1 MKVCIT
7 GMFRKRMA
15 PISAIMCPSP
25 PKNAPPPPPKAD
37 PPPCHKPESV
47 GNFLRQLLPGHFDT
61 SDLIIVLLLLLLC
74 GDSEEEKNT
83 AMLTLAL
90 YLFM

>member
-1 MKVCIT
+1 MYNRYVPQAD
-7 GMFRKRMA
+7 GSYQRNYV
-15 PISAIMCPSP
+15 PQPPSP
-25 PKNAPPPPPKAD
+25 PKNAPPSPPKPD

-47 GNFLRQLLPGHFDT
+47 GNFLRQLLPRHFDT